1 MILMKLKRIVAKT
14 NPEINRTNVFRDLHY
29 DTDSLFVIGVDMYN
43 HKITGD
49 VTMTLCCER
58 SDPHHIPC
66 VIIIG
71 NLK

>member
-1 MILMKLKRIVAKT
+1 MKLKRIVAKT

-58 SDPHHIPC
+58 FYLHHIPC